1 MISVTKI
8 AYSSKR
14 NTFHLENAYAQ
25 LMPRAYATAYAGAYA
40 TNAVVRAPGKE
51 TEYSVT
57 EGAGAAASP
66 EGDQLR
72 SLATDRFTLSA
83 APRGA
88 ESRLWNLR
96 GVVACGEGR
105 TNTP

>member
-1 MISVTKI
+1 MT
-8 AYSSKR
+8 
-14 NTFHLENAYAQ
+14 
-25 LMPRAYATAYAGAYA
+25 RAYATDCAKAFA

-51 TEYSVT
+51 TGYSVT

-88 ESRLWNLR
+88 ESRLWGLK
-96 GVVACGEGR
+96 GVVACGGEESKRSIMRMRSLRSDQTPPAGPARRGR
-105 TNTP
+105 K